1 MSANQA
7 MIEDSKKEAS
17 VSAEENY
24 DHKTTDDMFNVTQEI
39 LSLLQAVANSE
50 KKLDVRVINPE
61 DISSSWHENR
71 P

>member
-1 MSANQA
+1 MNANQA

-39 LSLLQAVANSE
+39 LSLLQDVTDATRS
-50 KKLDVRVINPE
+50 LSVRVTNVE
-61 DISSSWHENR
+61 EFAWSKE
-71 P
+71 